1 MKYYIFKTAVN
12 NLETGS
18 VYPQIQKMSPGYN
31 YKAPYSVYAL
41 SKEYQHLPDF
51 IPDLDYFELAGKAK
65 LSDLLSTAM
74 AYGGFLISEKLKNV
88 FEKFT
93 LPMHRFYS
101 ARVKYKN
108 QFYNYYW
115 MHIIC
120 DLTNAVD
127 YKNSKFFIYHNYAH
141 NLGYIDI
148 SSKAELEE
156 KQKKLKADNP
166 GKTITIWVEKI
177 IFNNAFNE
185 KIDLFKIGQFDSNY
199 YISEQLKKAI
209 IGASI
214 TGVNMQK
221 AENITTK

>member
-1 MKYYIFKTAVN
+1 MNYYIFKPAVN

-31 YKAPYSVYAL
+31 YKAPNSVHAL

-51 IPDLDYFELAGKAK
+51 TPDLDYFELAGKAK

-74 AYGGFLISEKLKNV
+74 VYGGFLISEKLKNV
-88 FEKFT
+88 FEQFT
-93 LPMHRFYS
+93 LPTHRFYS

-127 YKNSKFFIYHNYAH
+127 YKNSKFFIYYNYAH
-141 NLGYIDI
+141 NLGYVDV
-148 SSKAELEE
+148 SSKTELAEKE
-156 KQKKLKADNP
+156 KKLKVDNI
-166 GKTITIWVEKI
+166 GKTITIWAEKLSLTKN
-177 IFNNAFNE
+177 FDTN
-185 KIDLFKIGQFDSNY
+185 IDLFKIGQFDSNY
-199 YISEQLKKAI
+199 YISERLQKAI
-209 IGASI
+209 INANI
-214 TGVNMQK
+214 TG
-221 AENITTK
+221 ADILLTENITIQ